1 MKTHK
6 KTKSYALYTL
16 LAVVLLVSCTDSDT
30 ANTMGLM
37 EWVKLPI
44 TEMTIGQL
52 LFFMLAIGFITKGQ
66 YYCQR
71 IADKRSKTDIK

>member
-1 MKTHK
+1 MKKIFRKPT
-6 KTKSYALYTL
+6 TYFYTVL
-16 LAVVLLVSCTDSDT
+16 VVVLLVSCTDSDT

-52 LFFMLAIGFITKGQ
+52 LFFMLAIGFITK
-66 YYCQR
+66 R
-71 IADKRSKTDIK
+71 